1 MHLVA
6 TKLPNLLKLFTG
18 TIVINR
24 TEKKLCKNKTLTK
37 KHNWLGEK
45 EQQIYL
51 KTLGKYVSLLV

>member
-24 TEKKLCKNKTLTK
+24 IEQKLCKNKTLIK
-37 KHNWLGEK
+37 KRQLAWWKRAKKLFEN
-45 EQQIYL
+45 
-51 KTLGKYVSLLV
+51 LGKVR